1 MKITKIL
8 LTLSII
14 AIPVYIIA
22 VLLIP
27 EYSIFSIKNIYF
39 ILPLIIIY
47 SICYSL
53 LKKKI
58 PIYLS
63 YLMFWQNIHLLW
75 FNKKSERYS
84 FSLGSFLI
92 STGYLFITLIFF
104 FYVSFRDSYVFF
116 IGCIVLLVIM
126 GIQIRVILPFI
137 KQDFSKNVRLLND
150 SIQINNE
157 KISIQNIEKIIFY
170 KYESVELFGP
180 RLNDLSNFYYIKIVT
195 NDEFYLLSSFLGYSL
210 YNDIRRKYPTIEYEE
225 KRDFFSYKK

>member
-1 MKITKIL
+1 
-8 LTLSII
+8 
-14 AIPVYIIA
+14 
-22 VLLIP
+22 
-27 EYSIFSIKNIYF
+27 
-39 ILPLIIIY
+39 
-47 SICYSL
+47 
-53 LKKKI
+53 
-58 PIYLS
+58 
-63 YLMFWQNIHLLW
+63 
-75 FNKKSERYS
+75 
-84 FSLGSFLI
+84 
-92 STGYLFITLIFF
+92 
-104 FYVSFRDSYVFF
+104 
-116 IGCIVLLVIM
+116 M

-225 KRDFFSYKK
+225 KRDFFSYKKYNTEFSI